1 MGGLKKGQNGP
12 WKSVISRQCKETK
25 SARGFPFELHK
36 VWKKN
41 RNLQKTQCAL
51 SGEKSKKMATC
62 LGHLSGSQFRRLFMV
77 EAACSASSNLSSQGV
92 SNLVNL
98 EGAFDPT
105 SSPLCSDASN
115 LANNP
120 MGRSCFTEK
129 AIAAFQRRNAPHR
142 FLKFLW
148 MRHSCRFAPGLPGS

>member
-1 MGGLKKGQNGP
+1 MAHG
-12 WKSVISRQCKETK
+12 SRSSAD
-25 SARGFPFELHK
+25 SARKQRVQEAFLLNYTKFE
-36 VWKKN
+36 KKN

>member
-1 MGGLKKGQNGP
+1 MAHG
-12 WKSVISRQCKETK
+12 SRSSAD
-25 SARGFPFELHK
+25 SARKQRVQEAFLLNYTKFE
-36 VWKKN
+36 KKN

-62 LGHLSGSQFRRLFMV
+62 LGHLSGSQFRRFFMV